1 VPAPTTCTIIARN
14 YAAHARVLA
23 RSFADHHPG
32 QRLQV
37 LIIDDRE
44 AGSDWS
50 EEPFDVVT
58 PLELPLEVRTLH
70 EMAMC
75 YEVMELATALKP
87 WLMRLMLQ
95 RSGGGPVLYLDPDI
109 LVLAPLDAMTTLL
122 GEHQVVLTPHTTEP
136 IPRDGRQTS
145 EVDILASGVYNLGF
159 LGVSAGCEPFLD
171 WWSERL
177 RLDSIVDHANMLFT
191 DQRWIDLAVPYFA
204 HHLLRDPGYNVA
216 YWNAYQRPVERV
228 GEGYRAGGEPLRCFH
243 FSGFDPLRPHILSR
257 HQGDRPRVLPS
268 EHPAVA
274 ALCRDYAS
282 RLLAEGYLEAR
293 QVPFAW
299 ATLPDGTAIDK
310 RMRRSY
316 RTGLVRTDTDG
327 EPRPPDPFD
336 PSDAEAL
343 YAWFATPD
351 KHFAPAPS
359 LPRYLWEVY
368 AERPDL
374 QQSYPLVSSVDEA
387 WYKRWLLDYGRTEVD
402 APPALM
408 PLVSGEIPWGTQVPE
423 SAPPEE
429 LRPGILVSGY
439 LRAEVGVGQAARLA
453 MSVIEAAG
461 VTATSYVYGLTPS
474 RQEHPWGAADAT
486 RADLDT
492 NLVCV
497 NSDQLADFALIVG
510 PDFFEGRYTV
520 GSWMWETER
529 LPERAGAASELL
541 DEIWV
546 SSAYTL
552 AAVTATV
559 KDTPAF
565 VFPHPVVVP
574 PVSAA
579 HGRDDLGMPGG
590 YVFLFMF
597 DFLSTIARKNPL
609 GLIEAFS
616 RAFRPDE
623 GPQLVLK
630 SINGQ
635 GWIHDL
641 ERVRLAVAERPDIHL
656 IDRYATRAE
665 LNAMLALCNCY
676 VSLHRAEGFG
686 LTIADAMAL
695 GKPAIATAY
704 SGNLEFMDPDT
715 SHLVPYSLTTV
726 GTDTPI
732 YPAEDKWAEP
742 DLDAAAE
749 AMRRVYR
756 DRDGA
761 RRMAEL
767 GRERVLR
774 HYGMTRSVSFL
785 KERLGAIR
793 QMRAD
798 GYTSEVA
805 EAVRR
810 RVGRGGTGLAPQAD

>member
-23 RSFADHHPG
+23 RSFAHHHPG

-37 LIIDDRE
+37 LVVDDVD
-44 AGSDWS
+44 AGTDWS
-50 EEPFDVVT
+50 DEPFDVVS
-58 PLELPLEVRTLH
+58 PFELPLEERTFH

-75 YEVMELATALKP
+75 YEVMELSTALKP
-87 WLMRLMLQ
+87 WLMRLLLQ

-109 LVLAPLDAMTTLL
+109 LVLARLDPVTALL
-122 GEHQVVLTPHTTEP
+122 GEHHVVLTPHTTEP
-136 IPRDGRQTS
+136 IPRDGRQAC

-159 LGVSAGCEPFLD
+159 LGLSAGCEPFLE

-191 DQRWIDLAVPYFA
+191 DQRWIDLAVPYFE

-216 YWNAYQRPVERV
+216 YWNVYQRPVEQV
-228 GEGYRAGGEPLRCFH
+228 GADYLAGGEPLRFFH
-243 FSGFDPLRPHILSR
+243 FSGFDPLRPHILSK
-257 HQGDRPRVLPS
+257 HQGDRPRVLLS
-268 EHPAVA
+268 EHPTVA
-274 ALCRDYAS
+274 SLCREYAS
-282 RLLAEGYLEAR
+282 RLLAEGYLDAR
-293 QVPFAW
+293 PVPFAW

-310 RMRRSY
+310 RMRRAY
-316 RTGLVRTDTDG
+316 RTGLIRTDAHG

-336 PSDAEAL
+336 PAGAEAL
-343 YAWFATPD
+343 YSWFATPD
-351 KHFAPAPS
+351 KLLPQAPS
-359 LPRYLWEVY
+359 MPRYLWQIY
-368 AERPDL
+368 LERSDL
-374 QQSYPLVSSVDEA
+374 QRSYPLVSSVDEA
-387 WYKRWLLDYGRTEVD
+387 WYKRWLFDYGRKELDV
-402 APPALM
+402 PEGLM
-408 PLVSGEIPWGTQVPE
+408 PLLLGEITWGTQVPV
-423 SAPPEE
+423 SAPPDQ
-429 LRPGILVSGY
+429 LRPGILLSGY
-439 LRAEVGVGQAARLA
+439 LRAELGVGQAARLA
-453 MSVIEAAG
+453 MNIVEAAG
-461 VTATSYVYGLTPS
+461 VTAASYVYGLTSS
-474 RQEHPWGAADAT
+474 RQEHPWSAADT
-486 RADLDT
+486 TLADLDT
-492 NLVCV
+492 NLVWV
-497 NSDQLADFALIVG
+497 NADQLPSFALTVG
-510 PDFFEGRYTV
+510 PDFFEGRYTI
-520 GSWMWETER
+520 GNWAWETER
-529 LPERAGAASELL
+529 LPERDAAASKLV

-546 SSAYTL
+546 PSAYTL
-552 AAVTATV
+552 EAVTATA
-559 KDTPAF
+559 KDTPVF

-579 HGRDDLGMPGG
+579 HGRDDLGLPGG

-616 RAFRPDE
+616 RAFRPGE

-635 GWIHDL
+635 RCIHDL
-641 ERVRLAVAERPDIHL
+641 ERVRLAVAGRPDIHV
-656 IDRYATRAE
+656 IDRYATRSE

-695 GKPAIATAY
+695 GKPAIATGY
-704 SGNLEFMDPDT
+704 SGNLDFMDMDT

-732 YPAEDKWAEP
+732 YPADDKWADP

-749 AMRRVYR
+749 AMRSVYL

-774 HYGMTRSVSFL
+774 RYGMSRSVCFL
-785 KERLGAIR
+785 KERLAAIR

-798 GYTSEVA
+798 GYRSEIA
-805 EAVRR
+805 DTLRR
-810 RVGRGGTGLAPQAD
+810 RVGPGGTGLAPQAD